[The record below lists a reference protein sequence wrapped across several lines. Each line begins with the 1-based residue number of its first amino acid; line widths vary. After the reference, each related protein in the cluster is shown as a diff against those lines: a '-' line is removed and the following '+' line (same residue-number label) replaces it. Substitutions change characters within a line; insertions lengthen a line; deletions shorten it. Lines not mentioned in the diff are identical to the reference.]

1 MSDLLSKGRLK
12 MSETEWFVY
21 TLVDYSTVC
30 TFTLSSRSSYN
41 RVLSYTN
48 CKLAGQLDNR

>member
-30 TFTLSSRSSYN
+30 TYIYSELSVIVQQGVIIY
-41 RVLSYTN
+41 
-48 CKLAGQLDNR
+48 KL